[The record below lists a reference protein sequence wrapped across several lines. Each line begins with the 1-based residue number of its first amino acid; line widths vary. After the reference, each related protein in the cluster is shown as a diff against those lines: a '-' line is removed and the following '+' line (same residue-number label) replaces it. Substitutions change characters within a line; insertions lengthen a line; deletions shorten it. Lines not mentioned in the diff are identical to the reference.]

1 MYNTAKIFIGAFIVC
16 FLSLSLSIVSNAAE
30 TQQTL
35 AIGDYIEFGAYN
47 DEPVLWRVIHI
58 DEEGDPLL
66 FSEYIISY
74 KSFDAMELDLVV
86 ESESDTRRHRFGSN
100 RWSNSNLREW
110 LNSSEETVAFS
121 THPPTRSP
129 EAVLRGLNAYANEP
143 GFLTN
148 FTQCEKEAIKE
159 TTHKSLLMEADK
171 DFKDGGS
178 EAHIHVYGIVD
189 EALTN
194 YENAYYEEVTD
205 KVFLLSVKELKEYVQ
220 DRNWDIRKVMT
231 RQAKLLDRTGLIME
245 YGEKNPYSYY
255 WLRTPASEF
264 DDWVRKVDSKGMVTV
279 YSAYKSRIGVSP
291 ALFLS
296 SSSVIVES
304 GAGTSDDPFI
314 LSSKPIPDNSTPSQ
328 IPLVF
333 AVLLTSLFALT
344 IIITI
349 KKKRNN
355 THS

>member
-74 KSFDAMELDLVV
+74 KSFDAIELDLV
-86 ESESDTRRHRFGSN
+86 E
-100 RWSNSNLREW
+100 
-110 LNSSEETVAFS
+110 
-121 THPPTRSP
+121 
-129 EAVLRGLNAYANEP
+129 
-143 GFLTN
+143 
-148 FTQCEKEAIKE
+148 E

-220 DRNWDIRKVMT
+220 DRDWDIRKVMT

-304 GAGTSDDPFI
+304 GVGSSDDPFI
-314 LSSKPIPDNSTPSQ
+314 LSSKTIPDNSTPSQ
-328 IPLVF
+328 IPLAV